1 MARQALRAA
10 SYLAGPLLMQ
20 LSSAQHMCYAF
31 LCLHVCD
38 TSTES
43 TIHGALVPECP
54 AAVSL
59 HTTPASN
66 VESTRWGSDG
76 LVLVLIADISLSLS
90 GSERLSFLLC
100 ADREMIPACLRSDAS
115 TDVIRL
121 QRGFPS
127 CARHQLGVCRYCA
140 RDLSPRFCQRNNRHP
155 SPRRST
161 SFVGGTNMHPVRV
174 DCPALSI

>member
-1 MARQALRAA
+1 
-10 SYLAGPLLMQ
+10 MQ

-38 TSTES
+38 ASTES

-54 AAVSL
+54 RTKSGIAAAVSL

-66 VESTRWGSDG
+66 VVSTRWGSDR

-127 CARHQLGVCRYCA
+127 CAHHQLGVCRYCA
-140 RDLSPRFCQRNNRHP
+140 RDLSPRFCQRNNRRP

-161 SFVGGTNMHPVRV
+161 SFVGGTNMHPVGV